1 MPAPSTDTPATP
13 QSLAG
18 RVVVVTGATGALGDA
33 VVRACH
39 ARGARVAALG
49 RSAVDAT
56 PERAFALGGID
67 LGDQTKVKRAMAQVA
82 DALGGLDALVNV
94 AGGFAMTTLVDGGA
108 EPWDQMYA
116 TNLQSAVH
124 ACSAALPALKAS
136 GRGRI
141 VNIAAAAAAG
151 RAGAGM
157 GAYAASKAGVIKLTE
172 ALAAEL
178 RADGVNVN
186 ALLPTILD
194 TPANRKAMPDADP
207 GDWVTADALA
217 RVVCFL
223 LSDDGAAVSGA
234 AIHCPGGGGRRG

>member
-1 MPAPSTDTPATP
+1 MAAPSAATAVAADR
-13 QSLAG
+13 SLAG

-49 RSAVDAT
+49 RSAVEPS
-56 PERAFALGGID
+56 PERALALGGID
-67 LGDQTKVKRAMAQVA
+67 LSDFAKVTRAMAKVTET
-82 DALGGLDALVNV
+82 LGGLDALVNV
-94 AGGFAMTTLVDGGA
+94 AGGFASATLADGGA
-108 EPWDQMYA
+108 EPWDRMYA

-151 RAGAGM
+151 RASAGM
-157 GAYAASKAGVIKLTE
+157 GAYAASKAGIIKLTE

-178 RADGVNVN
+178 RADGVTVN

-194 TPANRKAMPDADP
+194 TRANRQAMPDSDP
-207 GDWVTADALA
+207 GDWVTPDALA
-217 RVVCFL
+217 RVVCLL
-223 LSDDGAAVSGA
+223 LSDDAAAVSGA
-234 AIHCPGGGGRRG
+234 AIHCPGDGGRG